1 MMHKTWFSKKI
12 LWTEWTQKFNQKG
25 LAWGCL
31 MTPFLKISNNY
42 KGSIYRTI
50 SIQILQKSLY
60 PETPCHKN
68 NAETPKIHRKLLK
81 TKRPKKKTKKSTLGC
96 RRKAV
101 TPPKNPEH
109 HPIEKLK
116 RKIIWT
122 NLPDFGFHVS
132 NVQNL
137 MTFHYTGSLIRS
149 LIMVYYNPHITG

>member
-81 TKRPKKKTKKSTLGC
+81 TKRPKKKQKKPLWGVEERLLRPRKILNITQLKNWKGKSSEQTSLTLGSMWATF
-96 RRKAV
+96 K
-101 TPPKNPEH
+101 TLWH
-109 HPIEKLK
+109 S
-116 RKIIWT
+116 II
-122 NLPDFGFHVS
+122 LV
-132 NVQNL
+132 L
-137 MTFHYTGSLIRS
+137 
-149 LIMVYYNPHITG
+149 